1 MSGLATLCNAGP
13 LIKIDG
19 KSYQLRGRTLR
30 HLGEAESQIILLRGD
45 LLFFLRKAVKGLD
58 HEDAVGVV
66 EKIIQ
71 KIRFRW
77 IGCTNED
84 IYRWYSCLE
93 GRVYSFWQ
101 SIRDNGLAYEE
112 CVDLY
117 FKAAQVDEDW
127 ESSIKW
133 SIETLTG
140 ESEISNLYRIG
151 GMYRSVSDFD
161 DEYLISRACLFSILF
176 KAPFGYTF
184 DQIADMT
191 MGQTKLMFAD
201 NDKPR
206 TDLKDEKMILDLP
219 KNPGTRKML
228 SGYTKT
234 YRELAENLV
243 SGLSLTSGL
252 KQ

>member
-13 LIKIDG
+13 LINIDG

-58 HEDAVGVV
+58 HEDAIGVV
-66 EKIIQ
+66 EKIIR
-71 KIRFRW
+71 KIRLRW
-77 IGCTNED
+77 VGCTNED
-84 IYRWYSCLE
+84 IYRWYSCIE

-101 SIRDNGLAYEE
+101 SMRDNGLTYEE

-117 FKAAQVDEDW
+117 FTAAQSNEDW

-133 SIETLTG
+133 SIETITG
-140 ESEISNLYRIG
+140 ESETSKLYKIS
-151 GMYRSVSDFD
+151 GMYRSPSDFD
-161 DEYLISRACLFSILF
+161 DEYLIGRSSLFASLF
-176 KAPFGYTF
+176 KDPFGYTP
-184 DQIADMT
+184 DQVADMT
-191 MGQTKLMFAD
+191 LGQISLVLAD

-206 TDLKDEKMILDLP
+206 SDVKDEQMLHNRDQ
-219 KNPGTRKML
+219 NPGIRRMI

-234 YRELAENLV
+234 YREMAENLV
-243 SGLSLTSGL
+243 SGLSLTSGI

>member
-13 LIKIDG
+13 LIKIGG

-45 LLFFLRKAVKGLD
+45 LLFFLRKAVKGLG
-58 HEDAVGVV
+58 HEDAISVV
-66 EKIIQ
+66 EQIIR

-84 IYRWYSCLE
+84 IYRWYSCIE
-93 GRVYSFWQ
+93 GRVFSFWQ
-101 SIRDNGLAYEE
+101 SMRDNGLTYEE
-112 CVDLY
+112 CADLY
-117 FKAAQVDEDW
+117 FAAAQDDDHW
-127 ESSIKW
+127 EASIKW
-133 SIETLTG
+133 SIEMLTG
-140 ESEISNLYRIG
+140 ESETCKLYRIS
-151 GMYRSVSDFD
+151 GMYRSESDFD
-161 DEYLISRACLFSILF
+161 DEYLISRSSLFSSLF
-176 KAPFGYTF
+176 KDPFGYTP

-191 MGQTKLMFAD
+191 LGQISLVLAD

-206 TDLKDEKMILDLP
+206 SDIKGEKMLHEQP
-219 KNPGTRKML
+219 QNPGVRKMI

-243 SGLSLTSGL
+243 SGLSLTSGI